1 VCALPPT
8 VSENVGGRGG
18 GGGWTVG
25 GGELDVFVLELFVEL
40 LVVEADVFDSELDV
54 ADFAVLLVCTVVD
67 LLEPL
72 PVFV

>member
-1 VCALPPT
+1 M
-8 VSENVGGRGG
+8 
-18 GGGWTVG
+18 G